1 MPFTALFGLIALLA
15 TAAIFL
21 ISLKMRGLKTALLF
35 SAAGLVSFGAIF
47 FVLLTLALNNM

>member
-21 ISLKMRGLKTALLF
+21 ISLKMHGLKTALLF
-35 SAAGLVSFGAIF
+35 SAVGLVSFVAIF
-47 FVLLTLALNNM
+47 FILLTLLLNNM